1 MKTERAKQAEK
12 VQTTDSIHA
21 TRRAPYSPPRVEV
34 IKMEMEGS
42 VMSASNFGGADA
54 FSLHNTGTYSS
65 PGRRTY
71 NSATTSDLED
81 LINDILTIEQ

>member
-1 MKTERAKQAEK
+1 MKTERAKQAERL
-12 VQTTDSIHA
+12 QTTDNA
-21 TRRAPYSPPRVEV
+21 RAPYSPPRVEV

-54 FSLHNTGTYSS
+54 FSLRNTGTYSA
-65 PGRRTY
+65 PGRRNY

-81 LINDILTIEQ
+81 LINDILTIEP